1 MTYSQR
7 QLVGAYS
14 EIPKPARSSH
24 SRLTKRTKSMSHP
37 IQQDLLRQM
46 EHILNNDGINY
57 TTFLRIYAIHC
68 CTGVGVEQLAKEALG
83 QAVVIG
89 NIKDVSASDI
99 ESDLRACLGYAGDAG
114 AGPGAGV
121 IFSDEFCLLL
131 EKICEDMKIQSER
144 SLSLKSFRIEEG
156 HPAYPVF
163 WDFAFAFLQ
172 EGEGKILI
180 CSSSD

>member
-1 MTYSQR
+1 MHQAFITSAIR
-7 QLVGAYS
+7 LV
-14 EIPKPARSSH
+14 K
-24 SRLTKRTKSMSHP
+24 
-37 IQQDLLRQM
+37 
-46 EHILNNDGINY
+46 LNDNGQKQPFKN
-57 TTFLRIYAIHC
+57 AIHC
-68 CTGVGVEQLAKEALG
+68 CAGVGLEQLAKDALG

-99 ESDLRACLGYAGDAG
+99 ESDLRECLGYAGDAG

-121 IFSDEFCLLL
+121 ICSDEFFLLL
-131 EKICEDMKIQSER
+131 EKICEDMKIQSEQ

-163 WDFAFAFLQ
+163 WDFAFAFLR